1 MINKGEIKMEHKC
14 FNCGSFEAY
23 YSKGYCCFLRADCG
37 HCKKFGETKQKHF
50 YCESW
55 RSRYYPAISSGRV
68 LKELETALTQ
78 INGIKLILDERLED
92 LNADKN

>member
-37 HCKKFGETKQKHF
+37 HYKKFDETKQKHF
-50 YCESW
+50 YCENW
-55 RSRYYPAISSGRV
+55 RSKYYPAISSGRV

-78 INGIKLILDERLED
+78 INGIKLILEERLED